1 MTNSYIADPHQKKL
15 LKKWSPILESG
26 KKIQSESTKVALA
39 QILENTRNFYK
50 MQGMLNEA
58 GIAHNTVLGGNRV
71 SGKGDSNGFMTGK
84 ASVPYATGTV
94 GQPDYGDYYLPNVV
108 IPMLRRIMPDLI
120 ANDLVGVQ
128 PLHGPVGYALAYRPV
143 YNNGEQANLEIG
155 YAPTDPRYTGHTLTG
170 DASYDGVAGQTD
182 AKGNQLTSYWD
193 AYAGTGAG
201 KWYNGVGADTGK
213 AEYANLWGKPDAG
226 PSQLDVNG
234 AWGNGVYPTVS
245 FGLVKSAV
253 EAKTRKLAAHWSPEL
268 AEDMQA
274 MHGIDVEREM
284 VNTLTYEVGAEIDR
298 QIITEMVKAAITGGS
313 VSEWTPLS
321 ADGLD
326 QMGRLATLL
335 TQITVEAQQIA
346 IRTRRGNANFVV
358 TTPRVCALLQQLS
371 MNKFTSFKN
380 TEAIPTVPDTGVGAL
395 AKVGLINDDQQ
406 LLVRD
411 SYASTGAAD
420 YVLMGYKGKQ
430 AGDSGIIYCPY
441 IPLQLSKVLQ
451 PGSFTP
457 SVGARTRY
465 GIMSNPW
472 DAKNFY
478 HFMKITGTYGEYK
491 WDSSRHFIAE
501 PSPIQ
506 LKPESPF
513 NQTTFPQA

>member
-1 MTNSYIADPHQKKL
+1 MNNSLIADPHQRRL
-15 LKKWSPILESG
+15 LKKWGAILETG
-26 KKIQSESTKVALA
+26 KKIVNESTKIALA
-39 QILENTRNFYK
+39 QVLENTRNYYK
-50 MQGMLNEA
+50 MKGMLNEA
-58 GIAHNTVLGGNRV
+58 GIQQADVTGGYTKGNGVLR
-71 SGKGDSNGFMTGK
+71 GDDN
-84 ASVPYATGTV
+84 VPYATGV
-94 GQPDYGDYYLPNVV
+94 QGDVYLPNVV
-108 IPMLRRIMPDLI
+108 MPMLRRIMPDLI

-128 PLHGPVGYALAYRPV
+128 PLNGPVGYALAYRPL
-143 YNNGEQANLEIG
+143 YHANGAAGQLPELTSEIG
-155 YAPTDPRYTGHTLTG
+155 YSPVDTRWTGTMNDGKSELGYGRVPTQGLS
-170 DASYDGVAGQTD
+170 AGVND
-182 AKGNQLTSYWD
+182 FWD
-193 AYAGTGAG
+193 AYAGTS
-201 KWYNGVGADTGK
+201 K
-213 AEYANLWGKPDAG
+213 
-226 PSQLDVNG
+226 G
-234 AWGNGVYPTVS
+234 AWEGKGMPLGKSEYLDIDTTYPTVS

-274 MHGIDVEREM
+274 MHGVDVEREM

-346 IRTRRGNANFVV
+346 IRTRRGAANFVV
-358 TTPRVCALLQQLS
+358 TTPRICALLQQLS
-371 MNKFTSFKN
+371 MNKFTSFKS
-380 TEAIPTVPDTGVGAL
+380 TDAIPTVPDSGVGAL

-411 SYASTGAAD
+411 SYAATGSSD

-441 IPLQLSKVLQ
+441 IPLQLSKLIQ
-451 PGSFTP
+451 PGTFTP
-457 SVGARTRY
+457 SIGARTRY

-472 DAKNFY
+472 DARNFY
-478 HFMKITGTYGEYK
+478 HFMKI
-491 WDSSRHFIAE
+491 SSVDKGYDWNGSRQFIAT
-501 PSPIQ
+501 PSPIN
-506 LKPESPF
+506 LTNVP
-513 NQTTFPQA
+513 TTFPQA

>member
-1 MTNSYIADPHQKKL
+1 MINSYIADPHQKKL
-15 LKKWSPILESG
+15 LKKWAPILESG
-26 KKIQSESTKVALA
+26 KKIASESTKVALA
-39 QILENTRNFYK
+39 QVLENTRNFYK
-50 MQGMLNEA
+50 MHNMLNEA
-58 GIAHNTVLGGNRV
+58 GIAYNDTVGASKVTKDGSDGFLQ
-71 SGKGDSNGFMTGK
+71 GKN
-84 ASVPYATGTV
+84 AVPYSTGSMA
-94 GQPDYGDYYLPNVV
+94 DNGDYYLPSVV

-128 PLHGPVGYALAYRPV
+128 PLHGPVGYALAYRPIYGQKGGV
-143 YNNGEQANLEIG
+143 GGAGYTPDKEGLEIG
-155 YAPTDPRYTGHTLTG
+155 YNPTDPRFTGAQGEGVTG
-170 DASYDGVAGQTD
+170 DADM
-182 AKGNQLTSYWD
+182 WD
-193 AYAGTGAG
+193 AYAGTSKDAWT
-201 KWYNGVGADTGK
+201 KGVGQNTSD
-213 AEYANLWGKPDAG
+213 AEYANIWDKDGTMG
-226 PSQLDVNG
+226 
-234 AWGNGVYPTVS
+234 GVYPTVS

-298 QIITEMVKAAITGGS
+298 QIITEMVKAAITGKS
-313 VSEWTPLS
+313 TSEWSPVS

-346 IRTRRGNANFVV
+346 IRTRRGNANFCV
-358 TTPRVCALLQQLS
+358 TTPRVTALLQQMS
-371 MNKFTSFKN
+371 MNKYTSFKN

-395 AKVGLINDDQQ
+395 AKVGLINDDSM

-411 SYASTGAAD
+411 SYASNGAAD
-420 YVLMGYKGKQ
+420 YALLGYKGKQ

-478 HFMKITGTYGEYK
+478 HFMKIAGTYSPYTWSTE
-491 WDSSRHFIAE
+491 RTFIAE
-501 PSPIQ
+501 PSKIN
-506 LKPESPF
+506 LSD
-513 NQTTFPQA
+513 NAYTQTVPGQDDSLHAVAAPKV

>member
-1 MTNSYIADPHQKKL
+1 MDSGNLLTNAYQRRL
-15 LKKWSPILESG
+15 LKRWKPILESG
-26 KKIQSESTKVALA
+26 KTIESTSTKVALA

-50 MQGMLNEA
+50 AQGLVSEA
-58 GIAHNTVLGGNRV
+58 GVTQADIVGSKG
-71 SGKGDSNGFMTGK
+71 SGFGPEGEKGKGVMTGDY
-84 ASVPYATGTV
+84 SYPYAG
-94 GQPDYGDYYLPNVV
+94 GSNYGDYYLPNVV
-108 IPMLRRIMPDLI
+108 IPMLRRIMPDLM
-120 ANDLVGVQ
+120 ANELVAVQ
-128 PLHGPVGYALAYRPV
+128 PLNAPVGYALAYRPT
-143 YNNGEQANLEIG
+143 YNDNGIVGDGTLKTKLEVG
-155 YAPTDPRYTGHTLTG
+155 YAPTDTRYSGISAENKLSDDSLTG
-170 DASYDGVAGQTD
+170 F
-182 AKGNQLTSYWD
+182 WD
-193 AYAGTGAG
+193 AYAGDYGDRWNGEGAPLG
-201 KWYNGVGADTGK
+201 PAS
-213 AEYANLWGKPDAG
+213 EYADINQGT
-226 PSQLDVNG
+226 
-234 AWGNGVYPTVS
+234 YPTVT

-284 VNTLTYEVGAEIDR
+284 VNTLTYEIGAEIDR
-298 QIITEMVKAAITGGS
+298 QIITEMVKAAIIGKSTS
-313 VSEWTPLS
+313 TWSPAT

-335 TQITVEAQQIA
+335 TQITIEANQIA

-371 MNKFTSFKN
+371 MNKFTSFK
-380 TEAIPTVPDTGVGAL
+380 TSATMPTVPDTGVGAL

-411 SYASTGAAD
+411 SYASVGKGD

-430 AGDSGIIYCPY
+430 PGDSGIIYCPY
-441 IPLQLSKVLQ
+441 VPLQLSKVMQ

-472 DAKNFY
+472 DAKNYY
-478 HFMKITGTYGEYK
+478 HFMKVTGLTTSYTWNGQ
-491 WDSSRHFIAE
+491 RQFIAD
-501 PSPIQ
+501 PSNIQ
-506 LKPESPF
+506 LQPANEYNKTVPE
-513 NQTTFPQA
+513 QQG

>member
-1 MTNSYIADPHQKKL
+1 MTNSYIADPHQRKL
-15 LKKWSPILESG
+15 LKKWAPILEHG
-26 KKIQSESTKVALA
+26 KAIASESQKVVLA
-39 QILENTRNFYK
+39 QVLENTRNYYRMK
-50 MQGMLNEA
+50 GMINEA
-58 GIAHNTVLGGNRV
+58 GV
-71 SGKGDSNGFMTGK
+71 S
-84 ASVPYATGTV
+84 YEGTV
-94 GQPDYGDYYLPNVV
+94 GKSRVGQKTSDGVMHGDYAAPYAGGNNGDYYLPNVV
-108 IPMLRRIMPDLI
+108 MPMLRRIMPDLI

-128 PLHGPVGYALAYRPV
+128 PLNGPVGYALAYRPV
-143 YNNGEQANLEIG
+143 YGQQGAMGTMSLTSEIG
-155 YAPTDPRYTGHTLTG
+155 FNPVDTR
-170 DASYDGVAGQTD
+170 
-182 AKGNQLTSYWD
+182 W
-193 AYAGTGAG
+193 
-201 KWYNGVGADTGK
+201 TGK
-213 AEYANLWGKPDAG
+213 AGAELRDADAARDEAWRAYTG
-226 PSQLDVNG
+226 TERG
-234 AWGNGVYPTVS
+234 AWGGEGMGTAEGEYLNLADKYPTVS

-274 MHGIDVEREM
+274 MHGVDVEKEM

-313 VSEWTPLS
+313 VCTWSPVS

-335 TQITVEAQQIA
+335 TQITVEANQIA
-346 IRTRRGNANFVV
+346 IKTRRGNANFVV

-380 TEAIPTVPDTGVGAL
+380 TDAIPIVPDTGVGAL

-411 SYASTGAAD
+411 SYAATGSMD

-430 AGDSGIIYCPY
+430 SGDSGIIYMPY
-441 IPLQLSKVLQ
+441 IPLQLSKVIQ

-465 GIMSNPW
+465 GIMSSPW

-478 HFMKITGTYGEYK
+478 TFMKITDVSTGYNFNETKRVFVAPVADITNGTVFKQE
-491 WDSSRHFIAE
+491 A
-501 PSPIQ
+501 
-506 LKPESPF
+506 
-513 NQTTFPQA
+513 